1 MAVFGFNDLKEKI
14 EIYSKEQVQG
24 LAIHIRN
31 SSFTIAGSGF
41 TVANRILIDGASSE
55 IATYKKTGTQY
66 FQPSSPSYPVFSN
79 IPSIFCN
86 AKITNFSDVSKVAA
100 ITVNV
105 EPLSGRNGF
114 DYEILITIV
123 SDSSIDFTGA
133 TVTIDYTALGGRII
147 S

>member
-1 MAVFGFNDLKEKI
+1 MAVFGFNSMKEKI

-24 LAIHIRN
+24 LAIQRRN
-31 SSFTIAGSGF
+31 SSFTIAGSDF
-41 TVANRILIDGASSE
+41 TVSNRILIDGASSKIE
-55 IATYKKTGTQY
+55 THKKTGTQY
-66 FQPSSPSYPVFSN
+66 FQPFSPSYPVFSN

-105 EPLSGRNGF
+105 EPLVGLNGF
-114 DYEILITIV
+114 NYEILITIV
-123 SDSSIDFTGA
+123 SDSSIDFNGA
-133 TVTIDYTALGGRII
+133 TVKVDYAALGGRII

>member
-1 MAVFGFNDLKEKI
+1 MAVFGFNHMKEKI

-24 LAIHIRN
+24 LAIQRRN

-41 TVANRILIDGASSE
+41 TVSNRILIDGASSE

-66 FQPSSPSYPVFSN
+66 FQPFAPTYPVFSN

-105 EPLSGRNGF
+105 EPLVGLNGF
-114 DYEILITIV
+114 NYEILITIV
-123 SDSSIDFTGA
+123 SDSSIDFNGA
-133 TVTIDYTALGGRII
+133 TVKVDYAALGGRII

>member
-1 MAVFGFNDLKEKI
+1 MEVFGFNSMKEKI
-14 EIYSKEQVQG
+14 EVYSKEQVQG
-24 LAIHIRN
+24 LAIQRRN
-31 SSFTIAGSGF
+31 SSFTIAGSEF
-41 TVANRILIDGASSE
+41 TVSNRILIDGASSE

-66 FQPSSPSYPVFSN
+66 FQPSAPTYPVFSN

-86 AKITNFSDVSKVAA
+86 TKITNFSDVSKVAA

-105 EPLSGRNGF
+105 EPLVGLNGF
-114 DYEILITIV
+114 NYEILITIV

-133 TVTIDYTALGGRII
+133 TVTINYAALGSRII